1 MERITAPM
9 NIVLARLSVRLPN
22 GRGRQVQLLL
32 WSQRSCRTLPSGDLF
47 HNCSCRNFSIE
58 TLMIRE
64 GSLFRD
70 SRCRRSCH
78 GDQTRLR
85 THTSRTSVNAL
96 VLQLDFRHLDCDVVT
111 RPLIIKISED
121 SHRNDKRSDNY
132 YCERFHQGFS
142 SSSFFDRFTRSLRC
156 GGARNGDGVAPSTP
170 MVQRTSTALI

>member
-47 HNCSCRNFSIE
+47 HNCSCRNFRIE

-156 GGARNGDGVAPSTP
+156 ATRRGAKW
-170 MVQRTSTALI
+170 